1 MATKRVLL
9 GLVAALFSTAAL
21 AQPPYIPPLP
31 VPPREE
37 PPPTAL
43 VNPPPLP
50 LPCLNPA
57 PGTLLDIEINQDLSS
72 NDNVQGDQFQIT
84 LLRPVVVNGVTVL
97 PEGLTGV
104 GEVVDAHHSGIGGK
118 PGELIVAARYLD
130 LNGVHVPTSGLK
142 VSAAGQD
149 QSRLSMAVG
158 VAGMVDPTGIATLA
172 SILVRGGEIRI
183 PAGAQ
188 ATIKIAQSSPKNQY
202 CIVSGSAPQA
212 SGQQGYQP

>member
-1 MATKRVLL
+1 MT
-9 GLVAALFSTAAL
+9 
-21 AQPPYIPPLP
+21 
-31 VPPREE
+31 
-37 PPPTAL
+37 
-43 VNPPPLP
+43 

-57 PGTLLDIEINQDLSS
+57 PGTLLDIEINEDLSS
-72 NDNVQGDQFQIT
+72 NDNLQGDRFQIT

-97 PEGLTGV
+97 PEGLTGE

-118 PGELIVAARYLD
+118 PGELIVAARFLD

-149 QSRLSMAVG
+149 HTRLGMAVG
-158 VAGMVDPTGIATLA
+158 IAGMVDPTGLVTLG
-172 SILVRGGEIRI
+172 SILIRGGEIRI

-202 CIVSGSAPQA
+202 CIAPVPAHQPM
-212 SGQQGYQP
+212 SQQGYQP